1 MQTLQ
6 YLQFLWM
13 DRGYMLE
20 GYHSHL
26 PLGWSDL
33 ATFATTDAVILTW
46 TVEILKYIHDLFLVT
61 VQDV

>member
-1 MQTLQ
+1 
-6 YLQFLWM
+6 
-13 DRGYMLE
+13 MLE